1 MSALRTLTKRL
12 FYYSRRIASNEH
24 HDFLVNEYDDT
35 LPPLY
40 NTFVISLN
48 CHKGVRNVIAN
59 LRQVLVS
66 ENHLK
71 ENFALEFSSKYFN
84 NLVDIVN

>member
-1 MSALRTLTKRL
+1 MFKTSDRYLAL
-12 FYYSRRIASNEH
+12 
-24 HDFLVNEYDDT
+24 EYINN
-35 LPPLY
+35 LKSFY
-40 NTFVISLN
+40 NTFFISLN

-66 ENHLK
+66 ENHLN

-84 NLVDIVN
+84 NLVDTVN